1 MATGM
6 TGPLARASIQS
17 MRRFWTILAIGFLTL
32 PAAAFAAGEPTDTIR
47 LDAETVAAIYALD
60 HLDGAPLPESL
71 EGRVVV
77 VTFFASWCPP
87 CHVEF
92 RQLERIHAAY
102 ADRGVTV
109 IAFNIFEAA
118 GRFADS
124 GDRLSQFLDRY
135 QPDYPILVAD
145 DRIAQLFGDVR
156 RIPTVT
162 VFGRDGHTRLHFIH
176 ERGSDQMNPDFE
188 TLHAAI
194 REAL

>member
-1 MATGM
+1 MIKFPTG
-6 TGPLARASIQS
+6 ASIRVMKRS
-17 MRRFWTILAIGFLTL
+17 WTILATAFLLLAGAAITADE
-32 PAAAFAAGEPTDTIR
+32 PADTIR
-47 LDAETVAAIYALD
+47 LDDETVAAIYALD
-60 HLDGAPLPESL
+60 HLDGAPLPASL
-71 EGRVVV
+71 DGRVVV

-92 RQLERIHAAY
+92 RQLEKIHAAY

-109 IAFNIFEAA
+109 IAFNIFEAT

-135 QPDYPILVAD
+135 QPEYPILVAD

-162 VFGRDGHTRLHFIH
+162 VFGRDGHPRLHFIH
-176 ERGSDQMNPDFE
+176 QRNSNQTNPDLE
-188 TLHAAI
+188 ALHAAI

>member
-1 MATGM
+1 M
-6 TGPLARASIQS
+6 TKRPTKASIPR
-17 MRRFWTILAIGFLTL
+17 MRRILMIFAIGLWTSTGEARD
-32 PAAAFAAGEPTDTIR
+32 AAA
-47 LDAETVAAIYALD
+47 DAIKLNAEMMAAIYALD
-60 HLDGAPLPESL
+60 QLDGTPLPYSL

-92 RQLERIHAAY
+92 RQLEKIHAAY
-102 ADRGVTV
+102 AERGVTV

-124 GDRLSQFLDRY
+124 GERLTQFLDRY
-135 QPDYPILVAD
+135 QPDYPILAAD
-145 DRIAQLFGDVR
+145 DRIARLFGDVR

-162 VFGRDGHTRLHFIH
+162 VFGRDGEPRLHFIH
-176 ERGSDQMNPDFE
+176 QRGSDQTNPGYE
-188 TLHAAI
+188 TLLAAV

>member
-1 MATGM
+1 M
-6 TGPLARASIQS
+6 TEPRCQVSIPVMKRFWAILTFLAVLMPSAVFGANDPAASIK
-17 MRRFWTILAIGFLTL
+17 
-32 PAAAFAAGEPTDTIR
+32 
-47 LDAETVAAIYALD
+47 LDEQTVAAIYALD
-60 HLDGAPLPESL
+60 HIDGAPLPESL

-92 RQLERIHAAY
+92 RQLEKIHADY
-102 ADRGVTV
+102 ANKGVTV

-124 GDRLSQFLDRY
+124 GDRLAQFLDRY

-162 VFGRDGHTRLHFIH
+162 VFGRDGQPRLHFIH